1 MGFIFTKGQVVGL
14 IQTLWNFSLAVE
26 IRKNDVQT
34 GSLHWYVSR
43 HIKQLLPVAHIFEE
57 HNPSGGTKSP
67 KFRCPCRSYVFEE
80 AGDHGILQSWGF
92 PESWG
97 YPNSW
102 LVFVR
107 ETPIEMDDLG
117 VPPFM
122 ETPIYTVINGNP
134 HIYHLSEMRKHD
146 P

>member
-1 MGFIFTKGQVVGL
+1 MYKQALYIDMYHDISNNYFQSHVSLRNT
-14 IQTLWNFSLAVE
+14 TL
-26 IRKNDVQT
+26 Q
-34 GSLHWYVSR
+34 
-43 HIKQLLPVAHIFEE
+43 
-57 HNPSGGTKSP
+57 GGTKSP